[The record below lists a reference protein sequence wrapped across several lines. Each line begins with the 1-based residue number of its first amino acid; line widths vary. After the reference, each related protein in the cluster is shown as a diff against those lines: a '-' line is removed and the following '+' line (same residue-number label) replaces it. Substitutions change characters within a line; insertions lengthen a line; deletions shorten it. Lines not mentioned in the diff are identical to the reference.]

1 MLRCAPNPFG
11 KQVVDGFRQA
21 SYYYSIIHEGQAFHG
36 PRLGVGAQDK

>member
-21 SYYYSIIHEGQAFHG
+21 SYYYSIIHEG
-36 PRLGVGAQDK
+36 